1 MTKSELHPRNRHRDG
16 YDFPKLIVSSP
27 ELARFVRPNP
37 YGTESIDFADPA
49 AVKALN
55 RALLADLYGIQKWD
69 IPDGYLCPP
78 VPGRADLIH
87 EVADLLATRNGA
99 VIPEG
104 PGVKVLDIG
113 TGANLI
119 YPLIGQREYGWSF
132 VAVDC
137 DSKAL
142 DSAQLIL
149 NANRGIEDSIE
160 LRLQS
165 DPERILDGVIRP
177 GEYFDIVICNPPFY
191 GSLEEAQAESRM
203 KWRKLGKRESSGSK
217 PVRNFGGQNAELW
230 YPGGEVEFVGRMIRE
245 SHRFSK
251 QCGLFS
257 SLVSKEFH
265 LRTLFGELEALGNA
279 EATLVEMAQGQKRTR
294 ALVWMFT

>member
-1 MTKSELHPRNRHRDG
+1 V
-16 YDFPKLIVSSP
+16 VSSP
-27 ELARFVRPNP
+27 ELGRFVRPNP
-37 YGTESIDFADPA
+37 YGSDSIDFADPD

-55 RALLADLYGIQKWD
+55 RALLADLYGVQAWD

-132 VAVDC
+132 VGVDC

-142 DSAQLIL
+142 ESAQRIL
-149 NANRGIEDSIE
+149 DANAGLGESIE
-160 LRLQS
+160 LRLQQE
-165 DPERILDGVIRP
+165 PEQILEGVIRS

-203 KWRKLGKRESSGSK
+203 KWRKLGKRSAASGK

-245 SHRFSK
+245 SSRFSR

-265 LRTLFGELEALGNA
+265 LPVLFEELESLGNA

-294 ALVWMFT
+294 ALVWMFP